1 VGATLAA
8 LAFMLLLPQ
17 FDSTHGRQAPK
28 GRTKTDFIMI
38 FLASRRAIS
47 YTFALALMTLCASNA
62 CAIEAESHRQV
73 KELLDVGF
81 LRLENTP
88 TLTLMRIGE
97 DSEAKRVVLFIEGD
111 GAAWRDH
118 GFKPPD
124 DPTPKNSL
132 SLRLALN
139 SKHQSNLTLIYV
151 ARPCQFKSQEALAKC
166 SPTQWSTE
174 RYNDTQTSIV
184 ETSITLALKN
194 VLATVGHISDLQIIG
209 HSGGGVLGVKI
220 AVSRLRK
227 NQIFSKL
234 YAISSPIDP
243 ETWLKNHRLNYLPIG
258 TYYQDLALLGE
269 IELLDVYLGENDRI
283 VRPIDIKTE
292 LVWLRKKSIL
302 VPKAKHISGW
312 IDYWDNTLLPKIKAR
327 NFPTE

>member
-1 VGATLAA
+1 
-8 LAFMLLLPQ
+8 
-17 FDSTHGRQAPK
+17 
-28 GRTKTDFIMI
+28 MI

-47 YTFALALMTLCASNA
+47 HTLALALTTLISSNA
-62 CAIEAESHRQV
+62 YASEADSHPQV

-81 LRLENTP
+81 LRLEDTP
-88 TLTLMRIGE
+88 TLTLIRIGE
-97 DSEAKRVVLFIEGD
+97 DFEAKRLVLFIEGD

-209 HSGGGVLGVKI
+209 HSGGGLLGVKI
-220 AVSRLRK
+220 AANRLRK

-234 YAISSPIDP
+234 YAIASPIDP
-243 ETWLKNHRLNYLPIG
+243 ETWLKNHRLNYLPVG
-258 TYYQDLALLGE
+258 TYYQDLTLLVE
-269 IELLDVYLGENDRI
+269 NELLDVYLGESDRI
-283 VRPIDIKTE
+283 VRYVDINTD

-312 IDYWDNTLLPKIKAR
+312 SEYWNNSLFPKIKAQK
-327 NFPTE
+327 FLTE

>member
-1 VGATLAA
+1 
-8 LAFMLLLPQ
+8 
-17 FDSTHGRQAPK
+17 
-28 GRTKTDFIMI
+28 MI

-47 YTFALALMTLCASNA
+47 HTLALALTTLISSNA
-62 CAIEAESHRQV
+62 YASEADSHPQV

-81 LRLENTP
+81 LRLEDTP

-97 DSEAKRVVLFIEGD
+97 DSEAKRVLLFIEGD

-209 HSGGGVLGVKI
+209 HSGGGLLGVKI
-220 AVSRLRK
+220 AANRLRK

-234 YAISSPIDP
+234 YAIASPIDP
-243 ETWLKNHRLNYLPIG
+243 ETWLKNHRLNYLPVG
-258 TYYQDLALLGE
+258 TYYQDLTLLVE
-269 IELLDVYLGENDRI
+269 NELLDVYLGESDRI
-283 VRPIDIKTE
+283 VRYVDINTD

-312 IDYWDNTLLPKIKAR
+312 SEYWNNSLFPKIKAQK
-327 NFPTE
+327 FLTE